1 MLYDQFERPIGYV
14 STIWLANETLCFLDN
29 DSNVRIKYGVIQL
42 KNETDGKWY
51 SLKCRNIEG
60 IPNTFLDDVGETN

>member
-14 STIWLANETLCFLDN
+14 STIWLKNETFYFLDN
-29 DSNVRIKYGVIQL
+29 DSNVRIKNGKLQL

-51 SLKCRNIEG
+51 TLNCRSIEG
-60 IPNTFLDDVGETN
+60 IANLYLSDNGETS